1 MNNNIFNI
9 GLKVVVAI
17 IILIGSVMTVGI
29 VQGGN
34 PSAYDDQD
42 IQKLGQ
48 EVAIEQGK
56 IDKLT
61 QVELDRFILDEGLKI
76 KEQREKE
83 VQASVDSIMNFTF
96 YLLGAVVVVL
106 LLGTLLSI
114 AGDFKKY
121 LIGIISTV
129 AFLILLY
136 AIYASTGSEVPQEY
150 ITMENTRA
158 ADDPTYVK
166 MFTSGNWKMVSAA
179 YTTSV
184 LLIGVAILAWIA
196 GAVMKIVK

>member
-56 IDKLT
+56 SDELT
-61 QVELDRFILDEGLKI
+61 QAELDRFILEEGLKI

-83 VQASVDSIMNFTF
+83 VQESVDSIMNFTF

-106 LLGTLLSI
+106 LLGTLLSV

-121 LIGIISTV
+121 LVGIISTV

-136 AIYASTGSEVPQEY
+136 AIYASTGSEVPEAY
-150 ITMENTRA
+150 VAMENVRA
-158 ADDPTYVK
+158 ADDPAYVK
-166 MFTSGNWKMVSAA
+166 MFTEGNWKMVSAA

>member
-56 IDKLT
+56 IDELT

-106 LLGTLLSI
+106 LLGTLLSV